1 MNSAALL
8 FSPAVQ
14 RTIKSEAFRVW
25 SPLRRFGYE
34 IDDLRQEFALHLFL
48 HLDQYDESRASL
60 PTFVRRAC
68 RNKSLQLIEKETAK
82 KRNGGTIPQSLSAA
96 LQHDDADPTEDLSDI
111 ISEDEFA
118 IRMSGRSRPAAEL
131 LMLHLDAERAIS
143 KLPAELVEVAHL
155 LAAHEPVGDID
166 RTQGISRSSGARRR
180 VRIRTIFVTE
190 GLAAYVETREAA

>member
-96 LQHDDADPTEDLSDI
+96 LQHDDADPTEELSDI
-111 ISEDEFA
+111 ISEDEYF
-118 IRMSGRSRPAAEL
+118 IRTGRRSQPAAEL
-131 LMLHLDAERAIS
+131 LVLHIDAARA
-143 KLPAELVEVAHL
+143 K
-155 LAAHEPVGDID
+155 D
-166 RTQGISRSSGARRR
+166 
-180 VRIRTIFVTE
+180 RIRTE
-190 GLAAYVETREAA
+190 LPEAADLLAGDEPLAEVARKLGVSRSTAYRWRGRIRRALTDAGLGVYAEAKEAA